1 MLYTLIRKEREQ
13 HQKIHEKIRKF
24 NQVRLYKQTIKDI
37 PDILTAEQKH
47 QAKAYFKQYKIR
59 IHPRYH
65 NYYTYANH
73 HFSEKYMPITVYL
86 EIDKYFNNS
95 SKSRVLENKTFSH
108 KLFPDFTHPDT
119 LAYRVNNVW
128 LDSDE
133 NLMTEA
139 DVFNKLQKTH
149 EIVIKKAS
157 DTNAG
162 RAVFF
167 KDTHDIEGIK
177 ATIKQIGSSDLILQY
192 PIQQCEELNKINA
205 TSVNT
210 IRVMSLFRN
219 NETKIVSSVL
229 RMGRNSSRLDN
240 STAGGIFCGIDE
252 DGKLKQYAYNLKAE
266 KMESHPDSGFVFKDL
281 SIPAYA
287 EIIKQIKENQHK
299 TPDFKLISWDFAID
313 KNHTPLFVEA
323 NLYYGGINMHQMAN
337 GPLFAEMTDSIL
349 EEVFI
354 KK

>member
-86 EIDKYFNNS
+86 EVDKYFNNS

-139 DVFNKLQKTH
+139 DVFNELQKTH

-177 ATIKQIGSSDLILQY
+177 ATIKQIGSSDLLLQY
-192 PIQQCEELNKINA
+192 PIQQCEALNKINA
-205 TSVNT
+205 TSV
-210 IRVMSLFRN
+210 
-219 NETKIVSSVL
+219 KY
-229 RMGRNSSRLDN
+229 D
-240 STAGGIFCGIDE
+240 
-252 DGKLKQYAYNLKAE
+252 
-266 KMESHPDSGFVFKDL
+266 
-281 SIPAYA
+281 
-287 EIIKQIKENQHK
+287 
-299 TPDFKLISWDFAID
+299 
-313 KNHTPLFVEA
+313 
-323 NLYYGGINMHQMAN
+323 
-337 GPLFAEMTDSIL
+337 
-349 EEVFI
+349 
-354 KK
+354 